1 MARAWVCTCWS
12 CWTRRCSCGRST
24 GVAARQS
31 SANAS
36 ACCLCCSVIDIDS
49 AARAPPTSSAGSC
62 SVASC
67 ASSWSD
73 GYGSARGT
81 KAATALSID
90 SIGRQRS
97 DVCPTL
103 IECARLEL
111 VRVGRALR
119 LGEAL
124 VVEVRAERRAH
135 VADVQRAAL
144 HVHHRVVV
152 RHLAAVQQR
161 DAALREPAD
170 QPARLPDGEDALG
183 VRPRR
188 REEVAVRL
196 PRRVVGARHPRRN
209 FLGGALRS
217 RRSAAA
223 WVAAAVAVSSAS
235 AASSTRRRAVC
246 SRSSRDPRRGR
257 TRSTRAGRR

>member
-49 AARAPPTSSAGSC
+49 AARAPPTSSAGNC
-62 SVASC
+62 SAASC

-103 IECARLEL
+103 IESHGLSLYASDARL
-111 VRVGRALR
+111 GS
-119 LGEAL
+119 
-124 VVEVRAERRAH
+124 ERRLSLRYVPNVEPTSRMYSAPPCTSITAWLCDTSQSCSSEMQH
-135 VADVQRAAL
+135 LRERPISPPACPTGKTRSEYGPD
-144 HVHHRVVV
+144 VV
-152 RHLAAVQQR
+152 RK
-161 DAALREPAD
+161 
-170 QPARLPDGEDALG
+170 
-183 VRPRR
+183 
-188 REEVAVRL
+188 
-196 PRRVVGARHPRRN
+196 
-209 FLGGALRS
+209 
-217 RRSAAA
+217 
-223 WVAAAVAVSSAS
+223 
-235 AASSTRRRAVC
+235 
-246 SRSSRDPRRGR
+246 
-257 TRSTRAGRR
+257 